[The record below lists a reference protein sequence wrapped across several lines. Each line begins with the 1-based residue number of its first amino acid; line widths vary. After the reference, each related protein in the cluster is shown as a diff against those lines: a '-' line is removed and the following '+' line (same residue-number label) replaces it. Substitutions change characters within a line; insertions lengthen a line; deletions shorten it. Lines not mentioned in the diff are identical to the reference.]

1 METTTIN
8 QALVQQ
14 ILSKSNVKNVEQL
27 ISELSKF
34 NTIQLTL
41 ILDMSD
47 KYEIAY

>member
-8 QALVQQ
+8 EALIQQ
-14 ILSKSNVKNVEQL
+14 ILLKSNVKSVEQL
-27 ISELSKF
+27 MSELSKF
-34 NTIQLTL
+34 NTIQLSL